1 MILLIDN
8 YDSFT
13 YNLAQYLSAFDQTI
27 VLTNQDPKLFDLA
40 KQADAIVLSP
50 GPGWPKATNQM
61 PSLIRAFYDQKPM
74 LGVCLGHQA
83 IAEALGGRLRLAK
96 RVMHG
101 KQSILERQAPAKLFQ
116 QLPKQLTVMR
126 YHSIVVDDLPADFVI
141 TARDCEDSEIMA
153 FEHRQLPLFGLQFH
167 PESIGTADGRTMI
180 ANFMAV
186 VKKHHSQQKQGGEE
200 HNA

>member
-1 MILLIDN
+1 MTKAYAWRL
-8 YDSFT
+8 
-13 YNLAQYLSAFDQTI
+13 
-27 VLTNQDPKLFDLA
+27 P
-40 KQADAIVLSP
+40 
-50 GPGWPKATNQM
+50 WP
-61 PSLIRAFYDQKPM
+61 
-74 LGVCLGHQA
+74 QA

-167 PESIGTADGRTMI
+167 PESIGTADGMAMI

-186 VKKHHSQQKQGGEE
+186 VKKHHSQQNQGREE

>member
-50 GPGWPKATNQM
+50 GPGWPKAANQM

-101 KQSILERQAPAKLFQ
+101 KQSILERQALTKLFQ

-141 TARDCEDSEIMA
+141 TARDCEDNEIMA
-153 FEHRQLPLFGLQFH
+153 FEHQHLPLFGLQFH
-167 PESIGTADGRTMI
+167 PESIGTADGMAMI

-186 VKKHHSQQKQGGEE
+186 VKKHHSQQNQGKEE

>member
-13 YNLAQYLSAFDQTI
+13 YNLAQYLNAFDQTI

-40 KQADAIVLSP
+40 KQADALVLSP
-50 GPGWPKATNQM
+50 GPGWPKAANQM
-61 PSLIRAFYDQKPM
+61 PSMAFYDQKPM
-74 LGVCLGHQA
+74 LGICLGHQA

-126 YHSIVVDDLPADFVI
+126 YHSIVVDDLPADFEI
-141 TARDCEDSEIMA
+141 TARDCEDNEIMA
-153 FEHRQLPLFGLQFH
+153 FEHQHLPLFGLQFH
-167 PESIGTADGRTMI
+167 PESIGTADGMTMI

-186 VKKHHSQQKQGGEE
+186 VKKHHSQQNQGREE

>member
-13 YNLAQYLSAFDQTI
+13 YNLAQYLNAFDQTI

-40 KQADAIVLSP
+40 KQADALVLSP
-50 GPGWPKATNQM
+50 GPGWPKAAHQM

-74 LGVCLGHQA
+74 LGICLGHQA

-126 YHSIVVDDLPADFVI
+126 YHSIVVDDLPADFEI
-141 TARDCEDSEIMA
+141 TARDCEDNEIMA
-153 FEHRQLPLFGLQFH
+153 FEHQHLPLFGLQFH
-167 PESIGTADGRTMI
+167 PESIGTADGMTMI

-186 VKKHHSQQKQGGEE
+186 VKKHHSQQNQGKEE
-200 HNA
+200 YNA

>member
-50 GPGWPKATNQM
+50 GPGWPKAVNQM

-101 KQSILERQAPAKLFQ
+101 KQSILERQALAKLFQ

-141 TARDCEDSEIMA
+141 TARDCEDNEIMA
-153 FEHRQLPLFGLQFH
+153 FEHQHLPLFGLQFH
-167 PESIGTADGRTMI
+167 PESIGTADGMAMI

-186 VKKHHSQQKQGGEE
+186 VKKHHSQQNQGKEE

>member
-50 GPGWPKATNQM
+50 GPGWPKAANQM

-74 LGVCLGHQA
+74 LGICLGHQA
-83 IAEALGGRLRLAK
+83 IAEALGGRLSLAK

-126 YHSIVVDDLPADFVI
+126 YHSIVVDDLPADFEI
-141 TARDCEDSEIMA
+141 TARDCEDNEIMA
-153 FEHRQLPLFGLQFH
+153 FEHQHLPLFGLQFH
-167 PESIGTADGRTMI
+167 PESIGTADGMAMI

-186 VKKHHSQQKQGGEE
+186 VKKHHSQQNQGKEE